1 MLTDP
6 ELKILEEKLDQLMKL
21 HQATSEDNARLRDLL
36 ANEQSVNRQLVARI
50 NLAAERLQKLL
61 DNFPES

>member
-1 MLTDP
+1 VLTNP

-21 HQATSEDNARLRDLL
+21 HQVTQEDNARLRDLL
-36 ANEQSVNRQLVARI
+36 ASEQSVNRQLVARI

-61 DNFPES
+61 DNLPES

>member
-21 HQATSEDNARLRDLL
+21 HQATHEDNARLRDLL
-36 ANEQSVNRQLVARI
+36 ASEQSVNRQLVARI

-61 DNFPES
+61 DNLPES

>member
-1 MLTDP
+1 MLTNP

-21 HQATSEDNARLRDLL
+21 HQVTQEDNARLRDLL
-36 ANEQSVNRQLVARI
+36 ASEQSVNRQLVARI

-61 DNFPES
+61 DNLPES